1 MPGSVNVL
9 VVTFEIVHVDPG
21 AGWFPHFVG
30 FASESGA
37 GAGEGANLNVPLS
50 PGSGDEP
57 WLEAVFDLAGWARA
71 GGAGGLV
78 IALGVDAAGG
88 DPESPLEVTADG
100 YRAAGRA
107 LGELGLPAV
116 IVQEGG
122 YDLERIG
129 DLVLATLEGF
139 QSVA

>member
-1 MPGSVNVL
+1 M
-9 VVTFEIVHVDPG
+9 
-21 AGWFPHFVG
+21 
-30 FASESGA
+30 SE
-37 GAGEGANLNVPLS
+37 
-50 PGSGDEP
+50 
-57 WLEAVFDLAGWARA
+57 LAGWARA
-71 GGAGGLV
+71 GGAAGLV
-78 IALGVDAAGG
+78 VALGVDAAGG

-107 LGELGLPAV
+107 LGELGLPTV

-139 QSVA
+139 QSSLNRELAKRPPGTEMTSREARSRRPREAQAPSDVIACRLNSAISARSSMSIASSAPCMPSR